1 MTIKF
6 SMQQPHRSP
15 VSFYL
20 DNVHLT
26 YLGPAN
32 NPKTTVNLTFPEH
45 WNTMILPFAVS
56 ESDLNA
62 ALGTDRGNIHIYRAT
77 GLETTGKVLQEN
89 QNQLYEYHLVQRSQ
103 SVNTLAANTPYIV
116 ENTNYDEVIPQVTS
130 KKAPARRAADTSAK
144 VYTFTGYPVHTRST
158 YVDDSNTL
166 TGVLA
171 DNHTVGEGHY
181 TLKTTNFQLF
191 DRLSGN
197 STAGVDKF
205 RAYVH
210 AGATD
215 AIHPMILFNDIENV
229 LTGVEDVAAE
239 EAAADLPIDVYNASG
254 MLLRSNAP
262 KAEALD
268 GLARG
273 VYILRSQAA
282 TEKVLVR

>member
-1 MTIKF
+1 M
-6 SMQQPHRSP
+6 
-15 VSFYL
+15 
-20 DNVHLT
+20 
-26 YLGPAN
+26 
-32 NPKTTVNLTFPEH
+32 
-45 WNTMILPFAVS
+45 
-56 ESDLNA
+56 
-62 ALGTDRGNIHIYRAT
+62 
-77 GLETTGKVLQEN
+77 
-89 QNQLYEYHLVQRSQ
+89 
-103 SVNTLAANTPYIV
+103 
-116 ENTNYDEVIPQVTS
+116 
-130 KKAPARRAADTSAK
+130 
-144 VYTFTGYPVHTRST
+144 HTRST

-171 DNHTVGEGHY
+171 DSHTVGEGHY

-197 STAGVDKF
+197 DTAGVDKF

-239 EAAADLPIDVYNASG
+239 EAAADLPVDVYNASG

-262 KAEALD
+262 KAEAID

>member
-1 MTIKF
+1 M
-6 SMQQPHRSP
+6 
-15 VSFYL
+15 
-20 DNVHLT
+20 
-26 YLGPAN
+26 
-32 NPKTTVNLTFPEH
+32 
-45 WNTMILPFAVS
+45 
-56 ESDLNA
+56 
-62 ALGTDRGNIHIYRAT
+62 
-77 GLETTGKVLQEN
+77 
-89 QNQLYEYHLVQRSQ
+89 
-103 SVNTLAANTPYIV
+103 
-116 ENTNYDEVIPQVTS
+116 
-130 KKAPARRAADTSAK
+130 
-144 VYTFTGYPVHTRST
+144 
-158 YVDDSNTL
+158 
-166 TGVLA
+166 LA

-191 DRLSGN
+191 DRISGN
-197 STAGVDKF
+197 DTAGVDKF

-239 EAAADLPIDVYNASG
+239 EAAADLPVDVYNASG

-262 KAEALD
+262 KTEALD

>member
-1 MTIKF
+1 
-6 SMQQPHRSP
+6 MQESKRKPT
-15 VSFYL
+15 SFYL

-32 NPKTTVNLTFPEH
+32 NPKTSVNLTFPEH

-171 DNHTVGEGHY
+171 DSHTVGEGHY

-191 DRLSGN
+191 DRISGN
-197 STAGVDKF
+197 DTAGVDKF

-239 EAAADLPIDVYNASG
+239 EEAADLPVDVYNASG
-254 MLLRSNAP
+254 MLLRRNAP
-262 KAEALD
+262 KAEALE

-273 VYILRSQAA
+273 VYILHSQAA

>member
-1 MTIKF
+1 M
-6 SMQQPHRSP
+6 
-15 VSFYL
+15 
-20 DNVHLT
+20 
-26 YLGPAN
+26 
-32 NPKTTVNLTFPEH
+32 
-45 WNTMILPFAVS
+45 
-56 ESDLNA
+56 
-62 ALGTDRGNIHIYRAT
+62 
-77 GLETTGKVLQEN
+77 
-89 QNQLYEYHLVQRSQ
+89 QRSQ

-130 KKAPARRAADTSAK
+130 KKAPARRAADASAK

-197 STAGVDKF
+197 NTAGVDKF

-210 AGATD
+210 ADATD

-239 EAAADLPIDVYNASG
+239 EAAADLPVDVYNASG

-262 KAEALD
+262 KADALE

-282 TEKVLVR
+282 TQKVLVR